1 MTDTAKPRP
10 VTIETGIGTHL
21 ANTAPAQVGNGNAV
35 HYVRKDAFHTHT
47 IGCNRRVS
55 RELTD
60 QQAAGRK
67 ECGACKRA
75 VEALVAEQSAEQA
88 PAVDQTPATP
98 EWRTLKGVGA
108 KGAFQIYGEL
118 RECNGERVFT
128 SWGTRDQVKGEA
140 HTFTRQWT
148 ERGHRY
154 LEDTEGC
161 TVEFSGGAATKVW
174 VVDSVPAPAAA
185 PAEEES
191 AAPAEDTQAAKVADI
206 ERRVR
211 PLDADTIMAAT
222 MFDPELTYYADGTPV
237 VMRAKDTERTGTTF
251 GMADGAAY
259 AYQAVRWDD
268 GGADLVAPHV
278 LHRAEAHRQELV
290 TEVVARFLVLSSHIT
305 AHAFQPVDQPDG
317 ERIAW
322 TFRTGHGAR
331 ARYHWA
337 STRNVISLGDG
348 SEYRWQAERAARLAR
363 RTGLDEAP
371 MPEHIALVTA
381 EPDETLERMVAALDQ
396 DTVYVEEDGAG
407 RWVVKR
413 GGTFLGTVHDEGARM
428 RRGRYAAWAPYAE
441 RRDGIVGFF
450 RDMDDAR
457 DAVVKAWP
465 MELAEIAGELGV
477 PVAQVLEVA
486 EQVEQEWKA
495 EGRRAVLR
503 AEAYIGTDSRVTQAA
518 AAEVRQRLEL
528 AG

>member
-1 MTDTAKPRP
+1 MTETAKPRP
-10 VTIETGIGTHL
+10 VTIETGIDTHL
-21 ANTAPAQVGNGNAV
+21 ANTAPAPAQVGNGNAV
-35 HYVRKDAFHTHT
+35 HYVRKDAFHAHT

-55 RELTD
+55 RELTE

-67 ECGACKRA
+67 ECGSCKRA
-75 VEALVAEQSAEQA
+75 TEALAAEQPTEQA
-88 PAVDQTPATP
+88 PAAEAAP

-108 KGAFQIYGEL
+108 NGAFVVYGEL
-118 RECNGERVFT
+118 HEVRGKLVFR
-128 SWGTRDQVKGEA
+128 SWGTRQEVKGEP

-148 ERGHRY
+148 ERGGYRY
-154 LEDTEGC
+154 LEATEGR
-161 TVEFSGGAATKVW
+161 TAEFSGGVATKCW
-174 VVDSVPAPAAA
+174 VVDDAPPAA
-185 PAEEES
+185 PADEPAVS
-191 AAPAEDTQAAKVADI
+191 AEDAEAAKVADI

-211 PLDADTIMAAT
+211 PLDADTTTPKT

-237 VMRAKDTERTGTTF
+237 VMRAKGIERTGSTF

-290 TEVVARFLVLSSHIT
+290 TEVAARILVLSSHIT

-322 TFRTGHGAR
+322 TFRTGRGAR

-337 STRNVISLGDG
+337 SVRNVISLGDG
-348 SEYRWQAERAARLAR
+348 SEYRWRAEQAARLAR

-381 EPDETLERMVAALDQ
+381 EPDETLERMVTALDQ
-396 DTVYVEEDGAG
+396 DTVYVKEDGAG

-428 RRGRYAAWAPYAE
+428 RRGRFAAWAPYSE

-450 RDMDDAR
+450 HDMDAAR
-457 DAVVKAWP
+457 DAVAKAWP
-465 MELAEIAGELGV
+465 VELAEIAGELGV

-486 EQVEQEWKA
+486 EQVDQEWRA

-503 AEAYIGTDSRVTQAA
+503 AEAYTGTDSRVTQAA